1 MRDRIWNE
9 LTQAKFNS
17 EFATLYA
24 EKQRIYLRRFN
35 IVILLFSS
43 GGVMGWAFWKGL
55 PLLSCIII
63 AVISLLRL
71 LQPHLIMNDKQIS
84 NLDSISNFYFI
95 YYNKLERLWYD
106 LEHKTI
112 NNEIGKDL
120 FFEIK
125 HSEDEINQTI
135 NETLKSKPKNL
146 VNQATINS
154 NNYFK
159 LIFNTQQNG

>member
-24 EKQRIYLRRFN
+24 EKQRVYLRRFN
-35 IVILLFSS
+35 VLVLVFSGS
-43 GGVMGWAFWKGL
+43 GVMGWTFWKDF
-55 PLLSCIII
+55 PLLSCVII
-63 AVISLLRL
+63 AGISLLRL

-84 NLDSISNFYFI
+84 NLDNISRFYFN

-106 LEHKTI
+106 LEHCTI
-112 NNEIGKDL
+112 DNELAKAL

-135 NETLKSKPKNL
+135 KETIKSKPQKL
-146 VNQATINS
+146 VKESKENS
-154 NNYFK
+154 DNYFK
-159 LIFNTQQNG
+159 LVFNT

>member
-24 EKQRIYLRRFN
+24 EKQRVYLRRFN
-35 IVILLFSS
+35 VFILVFSG
-43 GGVMGWAFWKGL
+43 GGVMGWTLWKDF
-55 PLLSCIII
+55 PLASCIII
-63 AVISLLRL
+63 ASISLIRL

-84 NLDSISNFYFI
+84 NLDSISRFYFN

-106 LEHKTI
+106 LEHSTI
-112 NNEIGKDL
+112 DNELAKES

-135 NETLKSKPKNL
+135 NETIKSKPQKL
-146 VNQATINS
+146 VKESKENS
-154 NNYFK
+154 DNYFK
-159 LIFNTQQNG
+159 LIFNT